1 MGRAELA
8 ALLAAALMVGAC
20 GEGSGSEA
28 GDAQADGEAT
38 GVGQVRAGSVA
49 SLAQCSDWNAGS
61 EEERF
66 ATVADIREQL
76 NQAGADGPT
85 PDLPDEQAYAL
96 FERAC
101 ANDFA
106 AGFRLYKVY
115 ARGAA
120 FSRLTE

>member
-1 MGRAELA
+1 MRQAHA
-8 ALLAAALMVGAC
+8 AVLVAAALAIGAC
-20 GEGSGSEA
+20 GEGGGSGDTA
-28 GDAQADGEAT
+28 EAT

-49 SLAQCSDWNAGS
+49 SLAQCSDWIAGS

-66 ATVADIREQL
+66 ATIADIRGQL

-85 PDLPDEQAYAL
+85 PDLSDEDAYAL

-106 AGFRLYKVY
+106 AGFRLYKIY

-120 FSRLTE
+120 FSRLAE